1 MAEEWQL
8 SAHDTAKRIML
19 RQCMQDAARMVRE
32 NNSSQ
37 IYIHN
42 WEGIGQSMAL
52 LTPIV
57 ISARMFVQIWN
68 ITLMIEEAFEEY
80 KEFEATIKEG
90 ENQNKIIKCY

>member
-57 ISARMFVQIWN
+57 ISARMFVQI
-68 ITLMIEEAFEEY
+68 
-80 KEFEATIKEG
+80 
-90 ENQNKIIKCY
+90 